1 MECNTGSNILGILV
15 PLGIVMFVWLYQN
28 SLKKYK
34 ILVNSAVISAIFSI
48 YSVIGMLIV
57 SRIGNY
63 LSIFNILLIPKLIDV
78 MFRRFDYKSRTRL
91 AILMIL
97 IYYLVMIWLNKVNYI
112 LNFDFSV
119 IGEMFSA

>member
-1 MECNTGSNILGILV
+1 M
-15 PLGIVMFVWLYQN
+15 
-28 SLKKYK
+28 
-34 ILVNSAVISAIFSI
+34 
-48 YSVIGMLIV
+48 
-57 SRIGNY
+57 
-63 LSIFNILLIPKLIDV
+63 SIFNILLIPKLIDV

>member
-1 MECNTGSNILGILV
+1 M

>member
-1 MECNTGSNILGILV
+1 V

>member
-1 MECNTGSNILGILV
+1 MRSAGLIL
-15 PLGIVMFVWLYQN
+15 
-28 SLKKYK
+28 KDEEKH
-34 ILVNSAVISAIFSI
+34 IFSI

>member
-1 MECNTGSNILGILV
+1 M

-97 IYYLVMIWLNKVNYI
+97 IYYLVMIWLNKV
-112 LNFDFSV
+112 L
-119 IGEMFSA
+119 

>member
-1 MECNTGSNILGILV
+1 
-15 PLGIVMFVWLYQN
+15 MFVWLYQN